1 VWELRTHEQTLC
13 LPEHKATRLQSL
25 IDTYLPLRRTSRT
38 KWQRLLGEL
47 RHMATAIPGAKHLF
61 SILQH
66 VLIDQKAPRIRLS
79 PIVKH
84 SLSDWKQLATELAT
98 KPIQI
103 QTLVPN
109 LPTFLG
115 AVNASGEGLGGFW
128 LPMPDSRDCT
138 PIIFRHRFPPSAT
151 ARLITASKPSK
162 DITNS
167 DLELAALVTGA
178 DILRDTYPTAE
189 HATLLCASDNAA
201 AVAWSSKGST
211 SSTKARAYLLRW
223 LAQIS
228 CTKDFTLNTV
238 FKSGTANT
246 LADCCSR
253 SFAMNDQDFSDH
265 ILCRFPTAN
274 DWRHVHPTNT
284 TNSNMISALSC
295 EMLPGASPV
304 AEPTLQQPLGT
315 SGAPSA

>member
-1 VWELRTHEQTLC
+1 
-13 LPEHKATRLQSL
+13 
-25 IDTYLPLRRTSRT
+25 
-38 KWQRLLGEL
+38 
-47 RHMATAIPGAKHLF
+47 MATAIPGAKHLF

-66 VLIDQKAPRIRLS
+66 VLVDQKAPRIRLL

-84 SLSDWKQLATELAT
+84 SLSDWKQLTTELAT

-109 LPTFLG
+109 LPTFLR
-115 AVNASGEGLGGFW
+115 AVDTSGKGLGGFW
-128 LPMPDSRDCT
+128 LPTPDSCNCP
-138 PIIFRHRFPPSAT
+138 PIIFRHRFPPSVT
-151 ARLITASKPSK
+151 ARLVTTSNPSG

-167 DLELAALVTGA
+167 DLELVALVTGA
-178 DILRDTYPTAE
+178 DILRDTYPTAA
-189 HATLLCASDNAA
+189 HATLLCTSDNAA

-228 CTKDFTLNTV
+228 CTKDFTLNTI
-238 FKSGTANT
+238 FTSGTTNT
-246 LADCCSR
+246 LADCCSC
-253 SFAMNDQDFSDH
+253 SFAMDDQDFSDH
-265 ILCRFPTAN
+265 ILRRFPTAN
-274 DWRHVHPTNT
+274 GWRHVRPTNT

-295 EMLPGASPV
+295 EMLPWASPV
-304 AEPTLQQPLGT
+304 AEPTLQQPPGT